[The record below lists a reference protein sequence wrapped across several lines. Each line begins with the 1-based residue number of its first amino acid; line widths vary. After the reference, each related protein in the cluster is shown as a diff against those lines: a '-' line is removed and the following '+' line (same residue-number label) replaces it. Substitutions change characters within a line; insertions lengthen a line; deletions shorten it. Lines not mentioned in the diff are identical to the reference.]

1 MNSEK
6 TPSPLDNEKTK
17 EYFSKIAEKEGV
29 NKASNVDKFEE
40 IKSLLLPHDEH
51 ISILECGG
59 GGGFYTN
66 QLLNIGY
73 RVTCVDL
80 SHEALVVNLN
90 NAKKIGK
97 ENKLKTVESDF
108 VDFCKSNKE
117 KFDQVVFIKVLH
129 HFSSLKDIEYA
140 LLGAVEHCQKGS
152 RVVIFE
158 PNGTNPFWRF
168 FLSFQKGMSGRSKWF
183 YEQNMKFT
191 TVKNLSNILD
201 IIKLASNRKIRYKIG
216 YHYVI
221 PAMIT
226 KKHKRHSLLDK
237 INNLLESSW
246 LKKWFSFNI
255 SIIIDIE

>member
-1 MNSEK
+1 MHKVVGQGPNGKYIYVNNERKEIYPKNSDFNFDELEMK
-6 TPSPLDNEKTK
+6 IRGKIYGQLNRIISKSRISFSNCKDCKYFS
-17 EYFSKIAEKEGV
+17 EYFGDYSESV
-29 NKASNVDKFEE
+29 SCKF
-40 IKSLLLPHDEH
+40 
-51 ISILECGG
+51 
-59 GGGFYTN
+59 
-66 QLLNIGY
+66 
-73 RVTCVDL
+73 R
-80 SHEALVVNLN
+80 
-90 NAKKIGK
+90 K